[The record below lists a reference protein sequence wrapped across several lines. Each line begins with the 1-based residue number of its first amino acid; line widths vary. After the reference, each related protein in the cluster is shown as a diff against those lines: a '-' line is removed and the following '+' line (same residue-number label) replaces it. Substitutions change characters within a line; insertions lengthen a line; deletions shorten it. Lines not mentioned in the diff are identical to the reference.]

1 VGLAPLCAHDAIRR
15 ALIPASPHGKAGT
28 GKRNPFARHS
38 ARPASLAG
46 LFLLFALILSGC
58 AGRHAASRAP
68 QTPPSPDAFATRA
81 GAVAQGTF
89 LDGAGRPLAGQEL
102 ARALSGPDYILIGES
117 HPSPCDHA
125 AQAALLIA
133 LIDAG
138 TKPAVGL
145 EMADVTRQ
153 DVLAAFSA
161 GKLAVAD
168 LPRALAWEK
177 NWGFPFS
184 LYAPIFELA
193 AQHDL
198 PVYALNLPAELAR
211 RAGARGLEA
220 TTPAEA
226 ALLPG
231 EIIPAPERAT
241 AKLTAFFAEHAAMMP
256 TSKASPAGAPS
267 KAAAERLRS
276 FLAVQALW
284 DTQMAYAAYAAR
296 AGSGRPVLILAGGGH
311 VEYGDGIAARLRR
324 LDRQARILTVMP
336 WRGGAAPEAGEG
348 DIYFY
353 CPLLFQSRLGFS
365 LEMAGPA
372 GPGGSSP
379 TCALVTDVAA
389 GSRAETAGLLPGDAV
404 AAAGGKA
411 VTALADLHMAAMDAS
426 RDKNPLALTV
436 RRGGETLE
444 IAVELPERK

>member
-1 VGLAPLCAHDAIRR
+1 
-15 ALIPASPHGKAGT
+15 
-28 GKRNPFARHS
+28 
-38 ARPASLAG
+38 
-46 LFLLFALILSGC
+46 
-58 AGRHAASRAP
+58 
-68 QTPPSPDAFATRA
+68 
-81 GAVAQGTF
+81 VAQGTF
-89 LDGAGRPLAGQEL
+89 LDGAGRPLAGQGL
-102 ARALSGPDYILIGES
+102 ARALSGVDYILIGES

-125 AQAALLIA
+125 AQAALLRA
-133 LIDAG
+133 LLDAG

-145 EMADVTRQ
+145 EMADVTRR

-177 NWGFPFS
+177 TWGFPFS

-193 AQHDL
+193 AQHGL

-211 RAGARGLEA
+211 RAGAGGIEA

-256 TSKASPAGAPS
+256 TSKASPAGVPS
-267 KAAAERLRS
+267 KAAAERLRT

-296 AGSGRPVLILAGGGH
+296 AASGRPTLILAGGGH

-365 LEMAGPA
+365 LEMAGP
-372 GPGGSSP
+372 GGSSP
-379 TCALVTDVAA
+379 AWALVTDVAA
-389 GSRAETAGLLPGDAV
+389 GSRAERAGLLAGDAV

-426 RDKNPLALTV
+426 RDKKPLVLTV